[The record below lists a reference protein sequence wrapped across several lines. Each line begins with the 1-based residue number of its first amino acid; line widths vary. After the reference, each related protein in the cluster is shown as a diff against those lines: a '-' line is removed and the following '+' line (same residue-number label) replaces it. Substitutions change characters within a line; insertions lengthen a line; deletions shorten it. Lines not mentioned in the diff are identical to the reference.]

1 MKSICIYFFF
11 YILFISI
18 VTAQAPSIQWQK
30 TFGGSEY
37 DRAFSICNT
46 KDHGFA
52 VVGGAESLDG
62 NVSNHN
68 NGFPGWNNFDIWL
81 LKLDSTGSMKWNNCY
96 GGDGGEE
103 AYSLSPTLDGGFI
116 ISGVTTSF
124 NGDVVG
130 LHGVRQDFWVV
141 KTDSIGNLIWQKCL
155 GGAETELSTKIIQT
169 SDSGYFVVGETESR
183 DQDVTG
189 NHGPG
194 YDIWA
199 VKLNSSGVKQWAKCY
214 GGSYWDD
221 YSTCVQT
228 KDSGFLI
235 AGHASS
241 DDGQVSGQH
250 NSLTADVWVVK
261 IDLTGEI
268 LWQKCYGGY
277 GDEAPAEIIPSTD
290 GGFYIAGGTDSNDGD
305 INDYIG
311 SSDFWLF
318 KIDNVGN
325 LQWSKCYGGMHLD
338 VLTSACK
345 TSDGGIAMAGFTNVD
360 GGMVSGTH
368 GDKDI
373 WVVKTD
379 SVGNLMWAKALG
391 GTGEENAASIIESPD
406 RGLVVAGYTL
416 STDGDITSNRGKA
429 DYWIV
434 KLAPLGLSIPE
445 IENSL
450 MELKIFQNNN
460 QLSVRF
466 LSKKNEKGKLSIYDL
481 TGRKVV
487 DKNIS
492 IHEGINNQQIICDQL
507 SSTLLFLKIYSE
519 NGAVSKRVFIE

>member
-1 MKSICIYFFF
+1 
-11 YILFISI
+11 
-18 VTAQAPSIQWQK
+18 
-30 TFGGSEY
+30 
-37 DRAFSICNT
+37 
-46 KDHGFA
+46 
-52 VVGGAESLDG
+52 
-62 NVSNHN
+62 
-68 NGFPGWNNFDIWL
+68 
-81 LKLDSTGSMKWNNCY
+81 MKWNNCY
-96 GGDGGEE
+96 GGDAYEE
-103 AYSLSPTLDGGFI
+103 GLSLSQTIDGGFI
-116 ISGVTTSF
+116 ISGFTTSF

-130 LHGVRQDFWVV
+130 LHGVREEFWVV
-141 KTDSIGNLIWQKCL
+141 KTDSIGNLMWQKCL
-155 GGAETELSTKIIQT
+155 GGIETEEATKIIQT
-169 SDSGYFVVGETESR
+169 SDSGYLVVGETESI
-183 DQDVTG
+183 DQDISG
-189 NHGPG
+189 NHGG

-199 VKLNSSGVKQWAKCY
+199 AKLTSNGVKQWAKCY
-214 GGSYWDD
+214 GGSLWDD
-221 YSTCVQT
+221 LSTCIQT
-228 KDSGFLI
+228 TDSGFLI
-235 AGHASS
+235 AGQSSS

-250 NSLTADVWVVK
+250 NSSTADIWIVK
-261 IDLTGEI
+261 TNSIGEI
-268 LWQKCYGGY
+268 QWQKCFGGN
-277 GDEAPAEIIPSTD
+277 GGEAPAEIIPSSD

-311 SSDFWLF
+311 GSDFWLF

-325 LQWSKCYGGMHLD
+325 LLWSKCYGGMHLD

-368 GDKDI
+368 GDLDM
-373 WVVKTD
+373 WVVKAD
-379 SVGNLMWAKALG
+379 SLGNFMWAKAMG
-391 GTGEENAASIIESPD
+391 GTNEDDALSIVESPD
-406 RGLVVAGYTL
+406 GGLVVAGYTL

-466 LSKKNEKGKLSIYDL
+466 FSKKNEKGKLSIYDL